1 MHPYYLKNKKKY
13 NKEIEKLLGFGKT
26 EVEELFKAD
35 FYIVVEQVKNAFE
48 SKLLA
53 NLPYV
58 GGKQNAND
66 TNNLV
71 GCCEYA
77 ALFLVGKDYN
87 LSNDQ
92 IGELLTKLEERHFK
106 PLPLIVQK
114 VVRKLLK
121 KAFVHDMLKKMAE
134 KSLKYSSEYPYAWE
148 YRYEEP
154 DNLYSHKYSCTR
166 CGACMFL
173 NEMGLGDIMP
183 YICNID
189 FVAFAAF
196 GLPYYRNEVIGYGDK
211 KCTNLFKIDAD
222 VITDNWP
229 PHGIRK
235 DGLK

>member
-1 MHPYYLKNKKKY
+1 MHPYYFKHKKKY

-26 EVEELFKAD
+26 EVEELFKED
-35 FYIVVEQVKNAFE
+35 FCIIVNQVNDAFE
-48 SKLLA
+48 SKLLP

-87 LSNDQ
+87 LPNDQ
-92 IGELLTKLEERHFK
+92 IGELLTRLEERHFK
-106 PLPLIVQK
+106 ALPLVVQK
-114 VVRKLLK
+114 AVRKLMK
-121 KAFVHDMLKKMAE
+121 KNFVHTFLKRMAE
-134 KSLKYSSEYPYAWE
+134 KSKVYSKKYPYAWE

-154 DNLYSHKYSCTR
+154 DKEYSHKYSCTR
-166 CGACMFL
+166 CGAYMFL

-189 FVAFAAF
+189 FVAFSAY
-196 GLPYYRNEVIGYGDK
+196 GLPYYRNEVIGYGDE
-211 KCTNLFKIDAD
+211 KCANLFKIDAD

-229 PHGIRK
+229 PHGIRN